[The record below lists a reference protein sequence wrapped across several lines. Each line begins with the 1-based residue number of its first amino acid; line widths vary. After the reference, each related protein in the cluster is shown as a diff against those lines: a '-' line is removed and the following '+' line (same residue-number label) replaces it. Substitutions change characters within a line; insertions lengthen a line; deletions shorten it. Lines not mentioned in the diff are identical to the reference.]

1 MADRTAHAEWEGN
14 LLEGRGQLTMDNS
27 RLLDSV
33 PITWAARTEDPGGMT
48 SPEELLAAAQASCYA
63 MAFSNYLAKAELP
76 PDRLD
81 VEATATFVP
90 GQGVT
95 TMKISVRGRVPGV
108 DSADQFRELAEGG
121 EKACPIANAIRGNV
135 DIQLT
140 AELEPA

>member
-1 MADRTAHAEWEGN
+1 MADRTASAQWEGT
-14 LLEGRGQLTMDNS
+14 LLEGRGQLTMENT
-27 RLLDSV
+27 RLLESV
-33 PITWAARTEDPGGMT
+33 PITWAARTEEPGGMT

-63 MAFSNYLAKAELP
+63 MAFSSALAKAGSPAEQ
-76 PDRLD
+76 LD
-81 VEATATFVP
+81 VEATATFIP
-90 GQGVT
+90 GEGVT

-108 DSADQFRELAEGG
+108 DADRFRELAEEG